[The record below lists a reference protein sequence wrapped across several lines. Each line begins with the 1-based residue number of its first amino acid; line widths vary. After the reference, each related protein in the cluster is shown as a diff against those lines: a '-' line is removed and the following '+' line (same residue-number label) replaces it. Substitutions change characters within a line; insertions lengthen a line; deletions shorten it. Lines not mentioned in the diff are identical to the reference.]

1 MRRRCERVN
10 IIANRCRRE
19 MSLGSDLEKKVSNYL
34 AGDYQT
40 YEPQGVPNPE
50 DIPLGNEAA
59 RLKATTLFID
69 VNQSSDIANA
79 FRRQTAAKMMK
90 GYFDGAVRIINSNN
104 GKVRSFNGDGMLA
117 IFIGD
122 YHSSNAVKAA
132 MQVDWFVWNVL
143 QPKFR
148 RYFSNNQAALGQAL
162 DFEIGCGL
170 DDGEIFAVRVG
181 IKGTNDVAWVGR
193 CTNASA
199 KLASSVSTPHNV
211 AITRDVYSR
220 MVDDRKY
227 YSTSGA
233 HMWSSER
240 TETIG
245 GVDRAVRTTSF
256 GWAIS

>member
-1 MRRRCERVN
+1 
-10 IIANRCRRE
+10 

-122 YHSSNAVKAA
+122 YRSSNAVKSA

-170 DDGEIFAVRVG
+170 DNGEIFAVRVG

-193 CTNASA
+193 CTNTSA
-199 KLASSVSTPHNV
+199 KLASSVSSPRSI
-211 AITRDVYSR
+211 AITREVYSR
-220 MVDDRKY
+220 MIDKHKY
-227 YSTSGA
+227 DSPGGR
-233 HMWSSER
+233 HLWSNEHTKS
-240 TETIG
+240 IG
-245 GVDRAVRTTSF
+245 GVSRAIRTTTYGRVLS
-256 GWAIS
+256 